1 MSAEAPAPTPAET
14 GSGRYATVAIV
25 LHWLIAAALVFQIL
39 LGWRMGD
46 EEGPLAFALVQ
57 LHKSVGIT
65 ILVLSLAR
73 LGWRLANPPPPMPD
87 TMAGW
92 EKALA
97 RVTHVGFYLLMIGM
111 PLVGWVIVST
121 SRTGIPTEVW
131 GVIPWPHIPGLSGL
145 TGDAREEVHEFAEF
159 VHSKSAWLL
168 WGLLALHVAG
178 ALKHQWLSDDEPV
191 LARMA
196 PGAKPGR
203 KLEPR
208 LAVIALGLVAAGAFA
223 YLVSPPLP
231 GNLPAPKAAATEVA
245 DVGDGP
251 PVTADANLAVAPAAN
266 AAAPVEDEDVP
277 AEPVRWVIDDGSEL
291 QFETSWSGSKIEGEF
306 PRFSGDIS
314 FSPQA
319 LDRSRVR
326 ISIDLTSVTTGDGQ
340 RDASLK
346 GEDWFNTGQAGTA
359 VFTASRFTHRG
370 GENYVANGTL
380 TLRGASRPVSL
391 PFRLQI
397 DEDKAR
403 VRGVTTLDRTA
414 FGVGQGE
421 WAATSEIPAQVTV
434 EVDLRARRG

>member
-1 MSAEAPAPTPAET
+1 MTAEAPAPTPEQA

-73 LGWRLANPPPPMPD
+73 LGWRLLNPPPPMPA
-87 TMAGW
+87 TMASW

-97 RVTHVGFYLLMIGM
+97 KLAHVGFYFLMIGM
-111 PLVGWVIVST
+111 PLTGWVIVST

-131 GVIPWPHIPGLSGL
+131 GVIPWPHIPGLSNL

-196 PGAKPGR
+196 PGARPGR

-208 LAVIALGLVAAGAFA
+208 LAIIVLGLLAAAAFA
-223 YLVSPPLP
+223 YLITPPLP

-251 PVTADANLAVAPAAN
+251 PSPADVNSAATPATS
-266 AAAPVEDEDVP
+266 AAAPAEDEDIP
-277 AEPVRWVIDDGSEL
+277 NEPVRWVIEDGSDL
-291 QFETSWSGSKIEGEF
+291 SFETSWSGSKIEGEF
-306 PRFSGDIS
+306 ARFSGDIS
-314 FSPQA
+314 FSPNA

-326 ISIDLTSVTTGDGQ
+326 IGIDLSSVTTGDGQ

-346 GEDWFNTGQAGTA
+346 SEDFFNTGQAATA
-359 VFTASRFTHRG
+359 VFTANRFTHRG

-380 TLRGASRPVSL
+380 TLRGVSKPVSL

-421 WAATSEIPAQVTV
+421 WTATDQIPAQVTV

>member
-14 GSGRYATVAIV
+14 GSGRYATVAIA

-39 LGWRMGD
+39 LGWRMGE

-111 PLVGWVIVST
+111 PLFGWVIVST

-131 GVIPWPHIPGLSGL
+131 GVVPWPHIPGLSNL

-159 VHSKSAWLL
+159 VHSKAAWLL

-196 PGAKPGR
+196 PGARPGR

-208 LAVIALGLVAAGAFA
+208 LAIIVLGLLAAGAFA

-231 GNLPAPKAAATEVA
+231 GNLPGPKAAATEVA

-251 PVTADANLAVAPAAN
+251 PAAADANLAAPAAN
-266 AAAPVEDEDVP
+266 AAAPAEDEDVP
-277 AEPVRWVIDDGSEL
+277 VDPVRWMIEDGSEL
-291 QFETSWSGSKIEGEF
+291 GFETSWSGSKIEGEF
-306 PRFSGDIS
+306 GKFSGDIS
-314 FSPQA
+314 FSPGA

-326 ISIDLTSVTTGDGQ
+326 ISIDLASVSTGDGQ

-346 GEDWFNTGQAGTA
+346 GEEWFNAGQAGTA

-380 TLRGASRPVSL
+380 SLRGVSRPVSL

-421 WAATSEIPAQVTV
+421 WAATDQIPAQVTV
-434 EVDLRARRG
+434 EVDLKARRG

>member
-1 MSAEAPAPTPAET
+1 MTAEAPAPTPEQA
-14 GSGRYATVAIV
+14 GSGRYAAVAIV

-73 LGWRLANPPPPMPD
+73 LGWRLANPPPPMPAAM
-87 TMAGW
+87 TGW

-111 PLVGWVIVST
+111 PLGGWVIVST
-121 SRTGIPTEVW
+121 SRTGIPTELW

-145 TGDAREEVHEFAEF
+145 TGDARKGVHEAAEF

-168 WGLLALHVAG
+168 WGLLALHIAG
-178 ALKHQWLSDDEPV
+178 ALKHQWLRDDDPV

-208 LAVIALGLVAAGAFA
+208 LAIIVLGLLAAGAFA
-223 YLVSPPLP
+223 YLLSPPLP
-231 GNLPAPKAAATEVA
+231 RTLPAPKADAVEVA
-245 DVGDGP
+245 DV
-251 PVTADANLAVAPAAN
+251 ADAPPAPADASLATAPAAN
-266 AAAPVEDEDVP
+266 AAAPAEDQDVP
-277 AEPVRWVIDDGSEL
+277 AEPVRWVIDDGSKL

-306 PRFSGDIS
+306 ARFTGDIT
-314 FSPQA
+314 FSPGA

-326 ISIDLTSVTTGDGQ
+326 ISIDLASVATGDGQ

-346 GEDWFNTGQAGTA
+346 SEDFFNTGQAGTA
-359 VFTASRFTHRG
+359 VFTADRFTHRG
-370 GENYVANGTL
+370 GENYLANGAL
-380 TLRGASRPVSL
+380 SLRGVSRPVSL

-421 WAATSEIPAQVTV
+421 WAATDQIPAQVTV
-434 EVDLRARRG
+434 KVDLRARRG